1 MCVGG
6 DGGTDGRVEGGQMDG
21 SVGGRR
27 EGRRGGWMDRGR
39 DERTDGWVGGQLDGR
54 KEGRTDSRM
63 GGWRDRQMSR
73 CAEERPPCL
82 LPRPSLSPLPMGH
95 RAPVPTGRAG
105 ADPGQ
110 CPIPADTAP
119 TLPRRGDGAAVGGG
133 GGWESGQC
141 QATPWP
147 SVRPRPAGPQLQWLV
162 LVEPHHVPRECPG
175 TVKTPVLMVLS
186 ARPWQGELLRS
197 TLQPPP
203 AGAQGKLRHGGA
215 GSTPGMDCGLQH
227 GHPACGNSPRGKES
241 AWGHGDRVFTRG
253 MGGGPAPAWV

>member
-1 MCVGG
+1 MGG
-6 DGGTDGRVEGGQMDG
+6 WAAGWT
-21 SVGGRR
+21 
-27 EGRRGGWMDRGR
+27 EGRKDRQP
-39 DERTDGWVGGQLDGR
+39 DGWVEGQTDGQMCGG
-54 KEGRTDSRM
+54 
-63 GGWRDRQMSR
+63 
-73 CAEERPPCL
+73 
-82 LPRPSLSPLPMGH
+82 
-95 RAPVPTGRAG
+95 
-105 ADPGQ
+105 
-110 CPIPADTAP
+110 AP
-119 TLPRRGDGAAVGGG
+119 TLPAAPSQSLPTAHGAPRPRPHWQGWGRSRPVSHPCRHSPHPATPWGWGSGGG
-133 GGWESGQC
+133 VGGWESGQC

>member
-1 MCVGG
+1 MGGGTSPLPWLSHQHPAAPSSHHLGDHLGDHGGSPVAQGWGQSPGWVSVCVGG

-39 DERTDGWVGGQLDGR
+39 DGRTDGWVGGQLDGR

-63 GGWRDRQMSR
+63 GGWRDRQMGR

-119 TLPRRGDGAAVGGG
+119 TLPRRGDGAAG
-133 GGWESGQC
+133 GGWGGGR
-141 QATPWP
+141 
-147 SVRPRPAGPQLQWLV
+147 VG
-162 LVEPHHVPRECPG
+162 
-175 TVKTPVLMVLS
+175 S
-186 ARPWQGELLRS
+186 ARP
-197 TLQPPP
+197 PPGP
-203 AGAQGKLRHGGA
+203 QSGPGQLDPSCNGWCWWNPIMCP
-215 GSTPGMDCGLQH
+215 GSV
-227 GHPACGNSPRGKES
+227 
-241 AWGHGDRVFTRG
+241 RVL
-253 MGGGPAPAWV
+253 

>member
-1 MCVGG
+1 MRRSAHPACCPVPVSPHCPW
-6 DGGTDGRVEGGQMDG
+6 GTAPPSPLAGLGQIQA
-21 SVGGRR
+21 SVPSLQ
-27 EGRRGGWMDRGR
+27 
-39 DERTDGWVGGQLDGR
+39 TQP
-54 KEGRTDSRM
+54 
-63 GGWRDRQMSR
+63 
-73 CAEERPPCL
+73 PPC
-82 LPRPSLSPLPMGH
+82 H
-95 RAPVPTGRAG
+95 
-105 ADPGQ
+105 
-110 CPIPADTAP
+110 
-119 TLPRRGDGAAVGGG
+119 AVGMGQRG
-133 GGWESGQC
+133 GGWGESGQC